1 MDYQRPALLVTGGA
15 GFIGSNFI
23 VYYMKKYPDKQIIN
37 LDNLTYAGDT
47 ANLEE
52 VEHHPN
58 YHFIQGDIADED
70 AVTSI
75 FSTYNIEGV
84 INFAAESHVDR
95 SIVDAKQFVTSNVL
109 GTLVLLQAA
118 KLDWE
123 KRGVLE
129 SRRFHH
135 ISTDEVYGDLGET
148 GKFHEATPYDPQNP
162 YSASKAGANLLVKS
176 FGYTYGM
183 NIVLSSSSNNYG
195 PKQHTEKLIPTIIT
209 RALHNQTIPIYGDGE
224 NIRDWL
230 YVEDHCRALD
240 VIYHH
245 GKAME
250 MYNVGGGNEITNI
263 DIAKEVCRILD
274 IWKPE
279 MADTTPAHFEELIA
293 FTEDRKGHDRRYAV
307 DDTKI
312 RNELEWKPLTAWDTG
327 IQNTV
332 KWYIEQ
338 WKTNN

>member
-1 MDYQRPALLVTGGA
+1 MDYQQPALLITGGA

-47 ANLEE
+47 ANLAE

-58 YHFIQGDIADED
+58 YHFIQGDLADED
-70 AVTSI
+70 VVTSI
-75 FSTYNIEGV
+75 FSTYNIDGV

-95 SIVDAKQFVTSNVL
+95 SIEDAKSFVTSNVL

-118 KLDWE
+118 KSDWE
-123 KRGVLE
+123 KRGELK
-129 SRRFHH
+129 SRRFHQ

-148 GKFHEATPYDPQNP
+148 GTFHEATPYDPQNP

-209 RALHNQTIPIYGDGE
+209 CALHNQTIPIYGDGE

-250 MYNVGGGNEITNI
+250 MYNVGGGNEKANI
-263 DIAKEVCRILD
+263 DIATETCRILD
-274 IWKPE
+274 IWIPE
-279 MADTTPAHFEELIA
+279 RTDATPAHFEELIT
-293 FTEDRKGHDRRYAV
+293 FTEDRRGHDRRYAV
-307 DDTKI
+307 DDRKI
-312 RNELEWKPLTAWDTG
+312 RNELDWKPLTAWETG

-338 WKTNN
+338 WKTNS

>member
-95 SIVDAKQFVTSNVL
+95 SIEDAKQFVTSNVL

-123 KRGVLE
+123 KRGELGN
-129 SRRFHH
+129 RRFHH

-240 VIYHH
+240 TIYHH

-263 DIAKEVCRILD
+263 DIAKEICRILD

-279 MADTTPAHFEELIA
+279 MAYTVPAHFEELIA